1 MEFGWIILQLAG
13 DMDLQSEKLLVNMI
27 TSVRI
32 AALGTIRD
40 EAPRVSMVTFVA
52 APDFSTYY
60 VHVSRLA
67 QHTVDMQKNKQ
78 VSLLIAEADDGRND
92 PQTLA
97 RLSIRGSAMFME
109 NGEPGYSPVKKLYIE
124 RFPASEPLFKLAEF
138 GLWCVKLKGARF
150 VAGLSKA
157 FNLTIETLQKV
168 TQK

>member
-1 MEFGWIILQLAG
+1 
-13 DMDLQSEKLLVNMI
+13 MDAQSEKLLIHLI
-27 TSVRI
+27 TNIRI

-97 RLSIRGSAMFME
+97 RLSIRGTATFME
-109 NGEPGYSPVKKLYIE
+109 NGEPGYAPVKAMYIE
-124 RFPASEPLFKLAEF
+124 RYPASEPLFKLADF
-138 GLWCVKLKGARF
+138 GLWRIKPKGARF
-150 VAGLSKA
+150 VTGLVKS
-157 FNLTIETLQKV
+157 FNLAPEMLQKV
-168 TQK
+168 AQK